1 MRYVSIDNLNEG
13 MILGKTLFGSNGQIL
28 LTANSLIK
36 KEYISRIQSLG
47 YGGVY
52 IKDDFSEGIEIEEFI
67 SPEIKVATIKKLK
80 DIYVADMEHN
90 KRALSENLKDMKG
103 MVSNIVDDIISNKE
117 VLINVMDLKVYDD
130 YTYYHSINVA
140 VLAVAV
146 GIGIGLNRETL
157 NALGI
162 SALLHDIGKKFVSK
176 DILEKKGK
184 LTTEE
189 FEVIKEHSRNGYV
202 YIRENFNL
210 SSVSNVAILEHH
222 ERYDGTGYPVGKKQ
236 DSITPFARILAVV
249 DVYDALTSK
258 RPYHEPQLPHL
269 ALKYIKDEAGKM
281 FDPHAAN
288 ILIKRIAPYPI
299 GMEVELSNGYKGI
312 VMKNY
317 EDLSHRPLIKALTP
331 ENETVLLDLKNDE
344 ELKDVTIV
352 KIAS

>member
-1 MRYVSIDNLNEG
+1 MRYVSIDNLKEG
-13 MILGKTLFGSNGQIL
+13 MVLGKTLFGGSGQIL
-28 LTANSLIK
+28 LTTNSLIK
-36 KEYISRIQSLG
+36 KEYLVRIKSLG
-47 YGGVY
+47 YAGVY
-52 IKDDFSEGIEIEEFI
+52 IKDDFSEGIEIQEFI

-80 DIYVADMEHN
+80 DIYAAD
-90 KRALSENLKDMKG
+90 AENNTKVIGSSIKDMKG
-103 MVSNIVDDIISNKE
+103 IVSNIVDDIISNKE

-140 VLAVAV
+140 VLSVAI

-184 LTTEE
+184 LTSEE
-189 FEVIKEHSRNGYV
+189 FDVIKEHSRNGFT

-210 SSVSNVAILEHH
+210 SAVSNVAILEHH
-222 ERYDGTGYPVGKKQ
+222 ERYDGTGYPVGKNGE
-236 DSITPFARILAVV
+236 SITAFARILAVV

-258 RPYHEPQLPHL
+258 RPYHEPMLPHL
-269 ALKYIKDEAGKM
+269 ALKYIEDESGKL
-281 FDPHAAN
+281 FDPHVAN
-288 ILIKRIAPYPI
+288 ILIKRIAPYPV

-317 EDLSHRPLIKALTP
+317 EDISHRPLIKVMTEENQAL
-331 ENETVLLDLKNDE
+331 LMDLKNDE
-344 ELKDVTIV
+344 ELKDITIV